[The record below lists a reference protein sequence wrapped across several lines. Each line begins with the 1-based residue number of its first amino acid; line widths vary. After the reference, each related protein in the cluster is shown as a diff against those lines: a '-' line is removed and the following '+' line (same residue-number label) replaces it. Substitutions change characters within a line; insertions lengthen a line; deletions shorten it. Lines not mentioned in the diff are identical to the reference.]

1 VIEIAKRLF
10 VVLKA
15 KGELLRGLAVS
26 CSSVWLRVR
35 GVWRS
40 FEIERGG
47 LCLGELFAV
56 LVWRVAIIIQYI
68 GFRQRFLQ
76 ILFSLRMGEA
86 EDSAIM

>member
-26 CSSVWLRVR
+26 CSSVWLRVN

-40 FEIERGG
+40 F
-47 LCLGELFAV
+47 
-56 LVWRVAIIIQYI
+56 
-68 GFRQRFLQ
+68 
-76 ILFSLRMGEA
+76 
-86 EDSAIM
+86 